1 MNSVNPHMSPTDPVN
16 VRLRFLF
23 WSELVGIIK
32 RNKKFFCWNPNMKP
46 SIIFLSC
53 KLQTIVVSCLGLWLT
68 QMMLK
73 YGKLDSEVEETKYQ
87 IS

>member
-53 KLQTIVVSCLGLWLT
+53 KLQTIVVSCLGLWLA